1 MLVPR
6 SRQNVIK
13 IAPRRQKR
21 MPYPARHRDYFSAK
35 APGLV
40 TGWLRRVTF
49 TNTNRRAVIG
59 HSTQRFD

>member
-1 MLVPR
+1 
-6 SRQNVIK
+6 
-13 IAPRRQKR
+13 

-35 APGLV
+35 EPGPM

-59 HSTQRFD
+59 KSFQNQQRDLDKIL